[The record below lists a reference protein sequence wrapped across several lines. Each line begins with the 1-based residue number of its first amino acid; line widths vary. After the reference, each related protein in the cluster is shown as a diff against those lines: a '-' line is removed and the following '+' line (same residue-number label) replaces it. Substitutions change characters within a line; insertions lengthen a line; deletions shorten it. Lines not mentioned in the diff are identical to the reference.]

1 MLEAPKLANRF
12 VDFSV
17 VFANDS
23 KSRRGVWGDMVVLSC
38 KWRFG
43 YMQCPLSWNR
53 QGTFFS

>member
-23 KSRRGVWGDMVVLSC
+23 KSRRGVWGEIVVLSC

-53 QGTFFS
+53 

>member
-1 MLEAPKLANRF
+1 MLEAPKLANSF

-23 KSRRGVWGDMVVLSC
+23 KSGRGVWGEIVVLSC

-43 YMQCPLSWNR
+43 YMQCRLSWNR
-53 QGTFFS
+53 

>member
-1 MLEAPKLANRF
+1 MLEAPKLANSF

-23 KSRRGVWGDMVVLSC
+23 KSGREVWGEFVVLSC

-43 YMQCPLSWNR
+43 YMQCRLSWNR
-53 QGTFFS
+53 